1 MPLQP
6 TLDGYHD
13 ASGYMCGGSVLPGP
27 TVVLRTP
34 QMQPRS
40 AATSPEP
47 VGAHPIVWWEQVLGE
62 LRYVATNLTG
72 YRNLFSHIQEA
83 LCHVDGKKVVI
94 TRGIHQDLAEFQW
107 LTEDLVQRPT

>member
-1 MPLQP
+1 M
-6 TLDGYHD
+6 TLY
-13 ASGYMCGGSVLPGP
+13 LPPHQENRFYEILTGI
-27 TVVLRTP
+27 TCSQKRI
-34 QMQPRS
+34 
-40 AATSPEP
+40 
-47 VGAHPIVWWEQVLGE
+47 IVDKWHQVLGE